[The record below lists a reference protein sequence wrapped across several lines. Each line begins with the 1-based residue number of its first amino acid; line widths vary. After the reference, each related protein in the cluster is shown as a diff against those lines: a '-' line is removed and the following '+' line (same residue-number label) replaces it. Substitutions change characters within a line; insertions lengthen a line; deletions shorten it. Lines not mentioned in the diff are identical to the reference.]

1 MRRLL
6 LICISAALSGCALL
20 PQRPPPALPLL
31 APRALGVS
39 RSSQQVLHVAY
50 GKHSLTLQC
59 ALQATLDHDT
69 LIAVGPF
76 GQRFFTLDYDGRQL
90 HADISPYVPDT
101 LPPRQVLADVELALW
116 PLDAWQQRLAG
127 SGWVLSAPQ
136 PGVRRL
142 RYGDRLVAE
151 VHYDDASDGWN
162 GRFWLVNL
170 AYGYT
175 LDITSTSAGS
185 TDVSSSDAGHD

>member
-6 LICISAALSGCALL
+6 PVCISLALSACALL

-31 APRALGVS
+31 TPQALGAS

-50 GKHSLTLQC
+50 GKHDLTLQC
-59 ALQATLDHDT
+59 ALQAAHDRDT

-76 GQRFFTLDYDGRQL
+76 GQRFFTLNYDGHKLQ
-90 HADISPYVPDT
+90 ADVSPYLPDT

-116 PLDAWQQRLAG
+116 PLSAWHKRLAG
-127 SGWVLSAPQ
+127 SGWVLTVPQ
-136 PGVRRL
+136 TGVRRL
-142 RYGDRLVAE
+142 RYGGRLVAE
-151 VHYDDASDGWN
+151 VHYGDGGDGWN

-170 AYGYT
+170 IYGYT
-175 LDITSTSAGS
+175 LDITSTVTPAAEAAHG
-185 TDVSSSDAGHD
+185 

>member
-6 LICISAALSGCALL
+6 LICVSAALTGCALL
-20 PQRPPPALPLL
+20 PQRPPPTLPLL
-31 APRALGVS
+31 APQALGAR

-50 GKHSLTLQC
+50 GKQVLTLQA
-59 ALQATLDHDT
+59 ALQATPGHDT

-76 GQRFFTLDYDGRQL
+76 GQRVFTLDYDGRQL
-90 HADISPYVPDT
+90 HAEVSTYLPDT
-101 LPPRQVLADVELALW
+101 LPPRQMLADVELALW

-142 RYGDRLVAE
+142 RYHDRLVTE
-151 VHYDDASDGWN
+151 VHYDDGSDGWN

-170 AYGYT
+170 VYGYT
-175 LDITSTSAGS
+175 LDITSTS
-185 TDVSSSDAGHD
+185 TTPTDAGHG

>member
-6 LICISAALSGCALL
+6 LIYISAALSGCALL

-31 APRALGVS
+31 APQALGAS

-50 GKHSLTLQC
+50 GKHELTLQA
-59 ALQATLDHDT
+59 ALQATPGHDT

-76 GQRFFTLDYDGRQL
+76 GQRFFTLNYDGDTL
-90 HADISPYVPDT
+90 KADVSPYLPDT

-116 PLDAWQQRLAG
+116 PLSAWQQRLAG
-127 SGWVLSAPQ
+127 TGWVLSAPQ

-151 VHYDDASDGWN
+151 VYYDDGSDGWN

-175 LDITSTSAGS
+175 LDISSTSDGA
-185 TDVSSSDAGHD
+185 TDASHD

>member
-6 LICISAALSGCALL
+6 PVFISTALAGCALL
-20 PQRPPPALPLL
+20 PQAPPPQLPLL
-31 APRALGVS
+31 EPAALGVS

-50 GKHSLTLQC
+50 GAHDLTLQC
-59 ALQATLDHDT
+59 ALLAGVRNDT

-76 GQRFFTLDYDGRQL
+76 GQRFFTLNYNGDRL
-90 HADISPYVPDT
+90 KADVSPYVPDT
-101 LPPRQVLADVELALW
+101 LPPRQVLSDVELALW
-116 PLDAWQQRLAG
+116 PLAAWQQRLAG
-127 SGWVLSAPQ
+127 SGWSLTAPQ

-151 VHYDDASDGWN
+151 VHYDDGGDGWD
-162 GRFWLVNL
+162 GRLWLVNL

-175 LDITSTSAGS
+175 LDITSR
-185 TDVSSSDAGHD
+185 SSPND